1 MPTYAVI
8 YMPLQVLPSEV
19 NGGNI
24 HVTELGA
31 GDPLSSRR
39 VEDFTYLAS
48 RVKTTRP
55 PQRQVRYSL
64 LFFILSGEIR

>member
-1 MPTYAVI
+1 MSTYAMI
-8 YMPLQVLPSEV
+8 YIPLPLPSSSEV

-39 VEDFTYLAS
+39 VEEFTYLAS
-48 RVKTTRP
+48 RVK
-55 PQRQVRYSL
+55 L
-64 LFFILSGEIR
+64 LVLLNAK